1 MNYIKERTPLW
12 QAFFSSQ
19 NIQNIQ
25 LGLRDKVLRD
35 TGMKIDPQSED
46 DLKAFMGKVFT
57 NYSRSVSAS
66 GGSMAEQVRTMNA
79 AVIQETAKQV
89 ASGIAQ
95 QVYYLRDRSTGL
107 RVLDQPVNTSTYGK
121 KIPINDKFLMQ

>member
-19 NIQNIQ
+19 NVQNIQ
-25 LGLRDKVLRD
+25 NGLQDTVLRE
-35 TGMKIDPQSED
+35 TGYRIDPQKED
-46 DLKAFMGKVFT
+46 DLLAFMGKVYT
-57 NYSRSVSAS
+57 NYSRSYADRSI
-66 GGSMAEQVRTMNA
+66 AEQVRTMNA
-79 AVIQETAKQV
+79 AVIQETSQQV
-89 ASGIAQ
+89 KSGILQ
-95 QVYYLRDRSTGL
+95 QMYYLRDRSTGL

>member
-19 NIQNIQ
+19 NVQNIQ
-25 LGLRDKVLRD
+25 NGLQDTILRE
-35 TGMKIDPQSED
+35 TGYRIDHQKED
-46 DLKAFMGKVFT
+46 DLLAFMGKVYT
-57 NYSRSVSAS
+57 NYSRSYADRSIS
-66 GGSMAEQVRTMNA
+66 EQVRTMNA
-79 AVIQETAKQV
+79 AVIQETSQQV
-89 ASGIAQ
+89 KSGILQ
-95 QVYYLRDRSTGL
+95 QMYYLRDRSTGL

>member
-19 NIQNIQ
+19 NVQNIQ
-25 LGLRDKVLRD
+25 NGLQDTVLRE
-35 TGMKIDPQSED
+35 TGYRIDPQKED
-46 DLKAFMGKVFT
+46 DLLAFMGKVYT
-57 NYSRSVSAS
+57 NYSRSYADRSI
-66 GGSMAEQVRTMNA
+66 AEQVRVMNA
-79 AVIQETAKQV
+79 AVIQETSQQV
-89 ASGIAQ
+89 KSGILQ
-95 QVYYLRDRSTGL
+95 QMYYLRDRSTGL

>member
-19 NIQNIQ
+19 NVQNIQ
-25 LGLRDKVLRD
+25 SSLRDAVKRD
-35 TGMKIDPQSED
+35 TGYVIEPQKED
-46 DLKAFMGKVFT
+46 DLLAFMGKVFT
-57 NYSRSVSAS
+57 NYSRSYADR
-66 GGSMAEQVRTMNA
+66 SMSEQIRIMNA
-79 AVIQETAKQV
+79 AVVQETSEQV
-89 ASGIAQ
+89 KSGILQ
-95 QVYYLRDRSTGL
+95 QIYYLRDRSTGL

>member
-19 NIQNIQ
+19 NVQNIQ
-25 LGLRDKVLRD
+25 NGLQDTILRE
-35 TGMKIDPQSED
+35 TGYRIDHQKED
-46 DLKAFMGKVFT
+46 DLLAFMGKVYT
-57 NYSRSVSAS
+57 NYSRSYADRSI
-66 GGSMAEQVRTMNA
+66 AEQVRTMNA
-79 AVIQETAKQV
+79 AVIQETSQQV
-89 ASGIAQ
+89 KSGILQ
-95 QVYYLRDRSTGL
+95 QMYYLRDRSTGL

>member
-19 NIQNIQ
+19 NVQNIQ
-25 LGLRDKVLRD
+25 NGLQDTILRE
-35 TGMKIDPQSED
+35 TGYRIDPQKED
-46 DLKAFMGKVFT
+46 DLLAFMGKVYT
-57 NYSRSVSAS
+57 NYSRSYADRSI
-66 GGSMAEQVRTMNA
+66 AEQVRTMNA
-79 AVIQETAKQV
+79 AVIQETSQQV
-89 ASGIAQ
+89 KSGILQ
-95 QVYYLRDRSTGL
+95 QMYYLRDRSTGL

>member
-19 NIQNIQ
+19 NVQNIQ
-25 LGLRDKVLRD
+25 SSLRDAVKRD
-35 TGMKIDPQSED
+35 TGYVIDAQKED
-46 DLKAFMGKVFT
+46 DLLAFMGKVFT
-57 NYSRSVSAS
+57 NYSRSYSDRS
-66 GGSMAEQVRTMNA
+66 ISEQVRIMNA
-79 AVIQETAKQV
+79 AVVQETSEQV
-89 ASGIAQ
+89 KSGILQ
-95 QVYYLRDRSTGL
+95 QMYYLRDRSTGL

>member
-19 NIQNIQ
+19 NVQNIQ
-25 LGLRDKVLRD
+25 NGLQDTILRE
-35 TGMKIDPQSED
+35 TGYRIDHQKED
-46 DLKAFMGKVFT
+46 DLLAFMGKVYT
-57 NYSRSVSAS
+57 NYSRSYADRSI
-66 GGSMAEQVRTMNA
+66 AEQVRVMNA
-79 AVIQETAKQV
+79 AVIQETSQQV
-89 ASGIAQ
+89 KSGILQ
-95 QVYYLRDRSTGL
+95 QMYYLRDRSTGL

>member
-19 NIQNIQ
+19 NVQNIQ
-25 LGLRDKVLRD
+25 SSLRDVVKRD
-35 TGMKIDPQSED
+35 TGYVIDAQKED
-46 DLKAFMGKVFT
+46 DLLAFMGKVFT
-57 NYSRSVSAS
+57 NYSRSYSDRS
-66 GGSMAEQVRTMNA
+66 ISEQVRIMNA
-79 AVIQETAKQV
+79 AVVQETSEQV
-89 ASGIAQ
+89 KSGILQ
-95 QVYYLRDRSTGL
+95 QMYYLRDRSTGL

>member
-19 NIQNIQ
+19 NVQNIQ
-25 LGLRDKVLRD
+25 SNLRDVVKRD
-35 TGMKIDPQSED
+35 TGYVIDAQKED
-46 DLKAFMGKVFT
+46 DLLAFMGKVFT
-57 NYSRSVSAS
+57 NYSRSYSDRS
-66 GGSMAEQVRTMNA
+66 ISEQVRIMNA
-79 AVIQETAKQV
+79 AVVQETSEQV
-89 ASGIAQ
+89 KSGILQ
-95 QVYYLRDRSTGL
+95 QMYYLRDRSTGL